1 MGSWNRVVML
11 KISADDQKMLDGCEG
26 DAVAMAMRIVSEMGR
41 VQGAAELVNV
51 NSAHIDSCLYHG
63 LSGVEFAERLVAREG
78 RVSIPSSLNVGALD
92 LLHPEK
98 VRLKGPERD
107 YAKRLMNAYVA
118 LGCIP
123 TWTCAPYQAGYR
135 PACGENI
142 AWAESNA
149 VVFANSVLG
158 ARTNRYGDFMD
169 ICCAL
174 TGRAPLTG
182 LHLTENRFATIE
194 IDTTGISEKLKQ
206 SDVFYAVLG
215 SWLGRNIGSE
225 IAVFSGLPETVTED
239 QLKALGA
246 SAASSGGVALFHVA
260 GVTPEACTTQAAL
273 NGQTPSLVVHLAA
286 EQLAAERDRLSTAR
300 SELLDVIAVGSPH
313 FSLPEFQKL
322 LKLLDGRKC
331 KIPLIACT
339 GRHVLTA
346 LERMNYMEALSQAG
360 VDLLVDT
367 CVVVTPVF
375 PKSDGVMM
383 TNSGKFAHYSLS
395 LTGHDVVF
403 GSLEDCV
410 NSAIAG
416 SVVRDESSWV

>member
-1 MGSWNRVVML
+1 ML
-11 KISADDQKMLDGCEG
+11 KITADDQRMLDGCGGE
-26 DAVAMAMRIVSEMGR
+26 AVAMAMRIVTEMGR
-41 VQGAAELVNV
+41 VQGAAELVDV

-63 LSGVEFAERLVAREG
+63 LSGVEFAERLVARGG

-98 VRLKGPERD
+98 VRLKDPERD
-107 YAKRLMNAYVA
+107 YARRLMNAYVA

-135 PACGENI
+135 PGLGENI

-174 TGRAPLTG
+174 TGKAPLTG
-182 LHLTENRFATIE
+182 LHLTQNRFATIE
-194 IDTTGISEKLKQ
+194 INTSGLSDKLKRT
-206 SDVFYAVLG
+206 DVFYAVLG

-225 IAVFSGLPETVTED
+225 IAVFSGLPGVVTED
-239 QLKALGA
+239 QLKSLGA
-246 SAASSGGVALFHVA
+246 SAASSGGVALFHVT
-260 GVTPEACTTQAAL
+260 GVTPEAETLEKALNHQPAKQVIHLTAAL
-273 NGQTPSLVVHLAA
+273 IAT
-286 EQLAAERDRLSTAR
+286 ERDRLSTTK
-300 SELLDVIAVGSPH
+300 SSHLDAIAVGSPH
-313 FSLPEFQKL
+313 FSVQEFQQL
-322 LKLLDGRKC
+322 LQLLDGRKC
-331 KIPLIACT
+331 RIPIIACT
-339 GRHVLTA
+339 GRHVLEE
-346 LERMNYMEALSQAG
+346 LEQRNWLASLSQAG

-367 CVVVTPVF
+367 CVVVTRVF
-375 PKSDGVMM
+375 PKTSGVLM
-383 TNSGKFAHYSLS
+383 TNSGKFAHYSPS

-403 GSLEDCV
+403 GSLEDCA

-416 SVVRDESSWV
+416 RLVRAESSWV